1 MNNLAIKAEGLSK
14 KYKLG
19 ALGSQHDSLRDALKS
34 LFSRRQAKKT
44 GEFWALKNASFE
56 IGRGENVGIIGLN
69 GAGKSTLLKIL
80 SQIVTPTLGT
90 AQITG
95 RLGALLEVGTG
106 FHRELT
112 GRENVFLYGSILGM
126 NREEVAK
133 KFDAI
138 VEFSEIGKFIDT
150 PVKRYSSG
158 MYVRLAF
165 SVAAHL
171 DPDILLLDEVLAVGD
186 FSFQKKCMDFA
197 KRLQQRGSTIVVVS
211 HNMASIKTMC
221 SRVIYLRKGEVVFDG
236 PTEEGMGLYEADG
249 RLSEGSWFKGE
260 EEPPLVFTD
269 MKVFNERGQETAVF
283 DHGERMTIRM
293 RYKTRRPV
301 DGPSFGVSINK
312 IDDVHCTCFTSIDD
326 KLVIDRLDGEGVIE
340 LITPPIKLI
349 AEHYFF
355 SLTMRERG
363 HGDLVVGQM
372 GSTFHVRHPIFLSYP
387 AYGIFREPGQWR
399 HLADTARTLE
409 SSDAVG

>member
-1 MNNLAIKAEGLSK
+1 MTDLAIKAEGLSK

-19 ALGSQHDSLRDALKS
+19 ALGSQHDSLRDALRS
-34 LFSRRQAKKT
+34 VFARRDTKKA

-56 IGRGENVGIIGLN
+56 VRRGENVGIIGLN

-126 NREEVAK
+126 NREEVAE

-197 KRLQQRGSTIVVVS
+197 KRLQQRGSTIIVVS

-221 SRVIYLRKGEVVFDG
+221 SRVIYLRKGEIVFDG

-283 DHGERMTIRM
+283 DHGERMTVRM

-301 DGPSFGVSINK
+301 DYPSFGVSINK
-312 IDDVHCTCFTSIDD
+312 IDDVHCTCFTSADD

-340 LITPPIKLI
+340 LVTPPIKLI

-363 HGDLVVGQM
+363 HGDLAVGQM

-387 AYGIFREPGQWR
+387 AYGIFREPGEWR
-399 HLADTARTLE
+399 HLADTARILE
-409 SSDAVG
+409 STDAVG